1 MSFQDDVW
9 LWNHAAL
16 KVVDARRAVI
26 QPGDSLRAH
35 QLTAGSFLCTVQGKA
50 RIRLGDVQ
58 YQAGPYHICH
68 AGKGSSFAV
77 DSVQEA
83 LEYYLLQYKAT
94 LALPCREE
102 LLRLQQKRDPFQRAH
117 SFTPRYPLS
126 LFGTIRQLHE
136 KWQKASMLDRLHAK
150 ALLHQFVYEWLQ
162 QRQEQAEEPTPQS
175 LVDKAIR
182 LIEEQ
187 FSEKMTLHALAS
199 QVGCQERQLQR
210 LFKAALAVGPME
222 YLLRVRVEKAKE
234 LLLKLNVPLM
244 HIAESVGF
252 SDSYYF
258 SRLFK
263 KYVGISPSQFR
274 KMAGQLELCR
284 QNPSR
289 LSLSFIGGKHVPLYS
304 ITDENGSHSQ
314 QGTAVAAPASTALL
328 AHRSKRAKQAD
339 AEEGV
344 AKATSKR
351 IRHLRGELELDRL
364 IERIAVLDYQY
375 IDQMYAL
382 GHLPVGSV
390 FATTSL
396 SGLPEYLGEKM
407 SAIKRL
413 GTKDHPDLTAIA
425 ELSPELI
432 VCTDTHAHLYDE
444 LVAIA
449 PTVMLDRNDDWRTT
463 LPVLGKMLGK
473 EQEAQHVIDAYNQ
486 KIVHLKDAI
495 AAKLGGK
502 TVSLIRPR
510 DNMIRLHTT
519 AHRTARILYRDLGIA
534 PPPMAMDSKRTS
546 SYIQLDAMA
555 ELNADHLFVLQDDT
569 NAALTSAYQES
580 AVWRSLGVVKA
591 NHVRTF
597 DTTMWIGFYGPV
609 AINRVVDEIA
619 DALLS

>member
-1 MSFQDDVW
+1 MSFQDDLL

-16 KVVDARRAVI
+16 KVVDVRRAVI

-50 RIRLGDVQ
+50 RVLLDEAQ
-58 YQAGPYHICH
+58 YQAGPYHVCH
-68 AGKGSSFAV
+68 AGKGTVLAI
-77 DSVQEA
+77 DYVQEA

-102 LLRLQQKRDPFQRAH
+102 LLRLQQKRDPFQLAH
-117 SFTPRYPLS
+117 SFTPRYPLP
-126 LFGTIRQLHE
+126 LFGTVRQMHE

-162 QRQEQAEEPTPQS
+162 QRQEQAEEPTAQS

-222 YLLRVRVEKAKE
+222 YLLRVRLEKAKD

-244 HIAESVGF
+244 DIAEAVGF
-252 SDSYYF
+252 TDSYYF

-274 KMAGQLELCR
+274 KMAGQPELCR
-284 QNPSR
+284 QNPSG
-289 LSLSFIGGKHVPLYS
+289 LSPSFIGGKSVPLYS
-304 ITDENGSHSQ
+304 INNENGSHSQ
-314 QGTAVAAPASTALL
+314 QKTAPASAALA

-339 AEEGV
+339 PEGGV
-344 AKATSKR
+344 AKTTSKY
-351 IRHLRGELELDRL
+351 IRHPRGELELDRL
-364 IERIAVLDYQY
+364 PEKIAVLDYQY

-382 GHLPVGSV
+382 GHLPAGSV
-390 FATTSL
+390 FATTSP

-413 GTKDHPDLTAIA
+413 GTKDHPDMTAIA

-449 PTVMLDRNDDWRTT
+449 PTVMLGRNDDWRTT

-546 SYIQLDAMA
+546 SYIQLDAMT
-555 ELNADHLFVLQDDT
+555 ELNADHLFVLQDAT

-580 AVWRSLGVVKA
+580 ALWRNLSVVKA